1 MSILKKIV
9 SIIIIATLVI
19 CCGCKQQKETKD
31 MNSQT
36 SIIAISD
43 NQTLKD
49 KLITKSYPINSW
61 SDIALYGSTL
71 EEVNQKFEIQCLR
84 SMRTNYYAI
93 FKSENYGWLYLLF
106 SSEDGKY
113 VVSDIWYYERRVYKQ
128 DFEKLILEKSTLADV
143 REIDK
148 FGNEILYA
156 SSVGPQSHHYTY
168 DGYRIEIEYGAGDYG
183 NNPKDFIVTNVE
195 IELEEENSVIYN
207 LLPIDKLK

>member
-1 MSILKKIV
+1 MSVLKKIV
-9 SIIIIATLVI
+9 IIIIIATLVI

-36 SIIAISD
+36 SIVAISD

-71 EEVNQKFEIQCLR
+71 EEVNQKYEIQCLR
-84 SMRTNYYAI
+84 STWTNYYAI
-93 FKSENYGWLYLLF
+93 FKSKTHGWLYLLF
-106 SSEDGKY
+106 SLEYGKY
-113 VVSDIWYYERRVYKQ
+113 VVSDIWYYERPIYKE
-128 DFEKLILEKSTLADV
+128 DFKELILEKSTLADI

-168 DGYRIEIEYGAGDYG
+168 DGYRVEIEYGAGDYG
-183 NNPKDFIVTNVE
+183 DNPKDFIVTKVDINPVSDSTL
-195 IELEEENSVIYN
+195 INS
-207 LLPIDKLK
+207 LLPIDKLN